1 MTSTT
6 VTNFRKNLYGM
17 VQQTIDYDEPLT
29 ISTKT
34 GNAVLISEN
43 EYQAMIETLYLT
55 SIPGM
60 EASLLEAKNEPLSEG
75 MNARE
80 VQW

>member
-17 VQQTIDYDEPLT
+17 VQQTIDYDDPLT

-75 MNARE
+75 VNARE

>member
-60 EASLLEAKNEPLSEG
+60 GASLLEAKNEPLSEG
-75 MNARE
+75 VNARE

>member
-75 MNARE
+75 VNARE